1 MISWIKR
8 KNLKTIPEFFC
19 VRESGR
25 ENKSGDIWFFPRYC
39 MLAPPPKL
47 ESSDQNRAIKPS
59 PPSTLELT
67 MKNILN
73 NIGAWGNMI
82 WSGNFCFFRQIW
94 RLSKKSNSPKEK
106 HKKSFLML
114 STQSWLLNLI
124 GVWQA
129 TLSLFKFNFFFMW
142 KQTCFL
148 QIFKQY
154 EISNKQLSSFQTIVK
169 LSNYIKYSKM
179 ISSSYEKPF
188 QIFKLFQIFKFS

>member
-1 MISWIKR
+1 MISWIEIKKF
-8 KNLKTIPEFFC
+8 KNHSWVFC

-39 MLAPPPKL
+39 MLAPPKL

-59 PPSTLELT
+59 PPSTLQLT

-73 NIGAWGNMI
+73 NIGAWGNII

-94 RLSKKSNSPKEK
+94 RLPRKAILWRKKRQ
-106 HKKSFLML
+106 KSFLML

-169 LSNYIKYSKM
+169 LSNYIKYSKL

-188 QIFKLFQIFKFS
+188 QIFKLFQIFKFN